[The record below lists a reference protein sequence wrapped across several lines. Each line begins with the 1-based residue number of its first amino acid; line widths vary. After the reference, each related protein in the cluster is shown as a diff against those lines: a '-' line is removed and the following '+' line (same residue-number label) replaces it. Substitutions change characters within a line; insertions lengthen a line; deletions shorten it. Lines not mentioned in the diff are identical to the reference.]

1 MAHRLLRDEK
11 EEGWETS
18 EFPIVCETCLGP
30 NPYVRMQKIPYGGQC
45 HISGRPYT
53 VFRWRP
59 GVEARYKKT
68 IICQEVAKAKNVC
81 QVCLFDLEYGLPVE
95 VRDRALA
102 MSGQATTE
110 LAQSDVGR
118 EYQLKQ
124 MEQDGTLDSNESTFK
139 ARGPGHDLLMK
150 LARTAPY
157 YRRNQA
163 RICTF
168 YVRGECKRG
177 AECPYRHEMP
187 TDPND
192 PLSRQNIKDR
202 YFGVNDPVASKMLN
216 RASNMKVVVP
226 PADPTLT
233 TLWVGGVE
241 PEINEEDLRSAFY
254 GYGEIRSIKII
265 PLKRIAFVEY
275 VERSS
280 AEAAAEALCNA
291 LIVKGTR
298 LALNWAKPQGPPRW
312 QPQPAQA
319 GGEGSG
325 MLDAAGP
332 YSAGPP
338 PGNVPYASMDP
349 SQMGSG
355 AAYPGGS
362 NARQGGGQGYGG
374 PPPYMGGYGA
384 YPPGAYP
391 PYPIQGMPLQPMM
404 PQWGAPQM
412 GVGHAAA
419 GAPGPAAGDG
429 AGPSGANAAAAAA
442 PSAQAPAAEPP
453 AAEAS

>member
-1 MAHRLLRDEK
+1 MGWAGCWLTSSKHAIGRIVIRRLACPREWSRVHTRPSSLR
-11 EEGWETS
+11 
-18 EFPIVCETCLGP
+18 P
-30 NPYVRMQKIPYGGQC
+30 
-45 HISGRPYT
+45 
-53 VFRWRP
+53 
-59 GVEARYKKT
+59 
-68 IICQEVAKAKNVC
+68 
-81 QVCLFDLEYGLPVE
+81 
-95 VRDRALA
+95 AL
-102 MSGQATTE
+102 SQ
-110 LAQSDVGR
+110 
-118 EYQLKQ
+118 
-124 MEQDGTLDSNESTFK
+124 
-139 ARGPGHDLLMK
+139 
-150 LARTAPY
+150 
-157 YRRNQA
+157 
-163 RICTF
+163 
-168 YVRGECKRG
+168 
-177 AECPYRHEMP
+177 
-187 TDPND
+187 
-192 PLSRQNIKDR
+192 
-202 YFGVNDPVASKMLN
+202 
-216 RASNMKVVVP
+216 
-226 PADPTLT
+226 
-233 TLWVGGVE
+233 
-241 PEINEEDLRSAFY
+241 
-254 GYGEIRSIKII
+254 
-265 PLKRIAFVEY
+265 
-275 VERSS
+275 RSS

-319 GGEGSG
+319 GGGEFCSHAGDARKQALTCYACMSRWLGFPTTASSPRLLTEGSG